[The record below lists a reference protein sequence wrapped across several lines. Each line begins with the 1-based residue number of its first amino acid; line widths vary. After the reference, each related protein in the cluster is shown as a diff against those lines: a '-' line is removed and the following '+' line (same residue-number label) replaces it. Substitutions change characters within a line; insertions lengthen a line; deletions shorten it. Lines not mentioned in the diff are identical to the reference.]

1 MSRAEATGTE
11 PLRRPHPAT
20 QPQPVTPAAVVGVAW
35 EVAWNCRYSPIGGV
49 QRHYSLD
56 PLLLTAEAVCGHGVV
71 VVIGA
76 KAAYAFPADVD
87 GHIGDH
93 IPVLEAP
100 GVTADADLLALLGY
114 TVAADTAWG
123 S

>member
-1 MSRAEATGTE
+1 MSRVEATGTE

-76 KAAYAFPADVD
+76 KSAYAFAADVD
-87 GHIGDH
+87 GHIAEY

-100 GVTADADLLALLGY
+100 GITADADLLALLGY
-114 TVAADTAWG
+114 TVAADTTWG